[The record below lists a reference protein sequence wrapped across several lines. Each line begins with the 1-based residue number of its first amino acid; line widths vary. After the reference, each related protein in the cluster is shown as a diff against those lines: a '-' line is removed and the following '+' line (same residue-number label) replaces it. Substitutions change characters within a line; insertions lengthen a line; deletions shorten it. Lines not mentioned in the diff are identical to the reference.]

1 MNVRWPRCKVIA
13 DPSIG
18 PRPSEKLALRFHLM
32 ARLIDRLLSSTRGKQ
47 PVRYLT
53 VRETIATLQQL
64 KDALSERWQSGTSL
78 VSGLTAWA

>member
-1 MNVRWPRCKVIA
+1 
-13 DPSIG
+13 
-18 PRPSEKLALRFHLM
+18 M